1 VSLAGHGHFFGGWG
15 ALELLFGLVWV
26 AFWVG
31 VVFLIVRAVRRGG
44 GRPQGS
50 SALRVLEER
59 YARGEIDRDEFF
71 ERRAVLLG
79 ETRPAAGGG
88 SEPP

>member
-1 VSLAGHGHFFGGWG
+1 MSVADFGTFWGDGWG
-15 ALELLFGLVWV
+15 GVELLFGLAWL

-31 VVFLIVRAVRRGG
+31 VVFLIVRAVRGG

-50 SALRVLEER
+50 SALSVLEER

-71 ERRAVLLG
+71 ERRRVLRG
-79 ETRPAAGGG
+79 EPPAAGA
-88 SEPP
+88 P